1 MSENYEGLSSEELIS
16 LLKQR
21 DIRIK
26 EQGKEMQE
34 AYNALYQNNEFDQI
48 NIEEYEPL
56 DFNSIQ
62 EYSGDLGNLEDS
74 ESNNKSNYNSITKEI
89 YDARKQLF
97 SYSINNWINKYNNGN
112 APAFYEDSVGIIA
125 RLDVDYGNHN
135 FVYSELSRLIGKV
148 PFSDFENYLSATT
161 LLSTYKHLYS
171 QKNHFENGIF
181 KDFKEKESF
190 EQFITFIFEE
200 KEFNYGL
207 KLYNNY
213 EDKLSLLNSL
223 YPKNDFILSY
233 QSKKEKEALEE
244 VIKSN
249 SELTKNNI
257 KRL

>member
-1 MSENYEGLSSEELIS
+1 MSENYDGLSSEELIS

-21 DIRIK
+21 DIKIK
-26 EQGKEMQE
+26 EQEEEMKE

-48 NIEEYEPL
+48 GIEEYESL
-56 DFNSIQ
+56 DFGSIQ
-62 EYSGDLGNLEDS
+62 EYSGDLMNLENS
-74 ESNNKSNYNSITKEI
+74 ESNNKSNYNAITKEI

-97 SYSINNWINKYNNGN
+97 SYSVNNWIKKYNSGN
-112 APAFYEDSVGIIA
+112 APAFYEDSVGIMA
-125 RLDVDYGNHN
+125 RIDVDYDNRN
-135 FVYSELSRLIGKV
+135 FVETELSKLIGKV
-148 PFSDFENYLSATT
+148 SFNDFKSYLSIST

-171 QKNHFENGIF
+171 QKEHFENGIL
-181 KDFKEKESF
+181 KDSKEKESF

-200 KEFNYGL
+200 KEFNHGF

-213 EDKLSLLNSL
+213 DDKLSLLNSL